1 MKLKKRSQL
10 CNIKVEGEAA
20 SADVGAAANYP
31 EDLIKILMKVA
42 AQNNTFTKQPCIGRR
57 CHLGLS

>member
-31 EDLIKILMKVA
+31 DLIKILMKVA

-57 CHLGLS
+57 YHLGLS